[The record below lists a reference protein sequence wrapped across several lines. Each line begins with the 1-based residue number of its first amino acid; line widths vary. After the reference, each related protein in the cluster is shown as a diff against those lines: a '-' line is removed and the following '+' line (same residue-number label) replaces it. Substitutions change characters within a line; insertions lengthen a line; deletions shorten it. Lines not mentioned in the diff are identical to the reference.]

1 MPSTLEITRAL
12 YGAWRFARLDR
23 GALQWFEVSVEG
35 FWRSFFAFAIV
46 VPGFA
51 VLMVIEHTE
60 FPVAA
65 GAPRIIA
72 IDGIAYVVQCVAY
85 PLAMVFLCRAIGR
98 WDRYVGFVVAL
109 NWSVVL
115 QMALIVPAKLLAAS
129 GVAAG
134 AGDTLFFFAV
144 IAVVLYQWFI
154 TVTALE
160 VSGWTAAAAVALDVV
175 IGRIVGDLSTGLL
188 QAPALP

>member
-23 GALQWFEVSVEG
+23 GALRWFELSVEG

-46 VPGFA
+46 APGYA
-51 VLMVIEHTE
+51 VLVYIEHAE
-60 FPVAA
+60 APVAA
-65 GAPRIIA
+65 GAPRIFA
-72 IDGIAYVVQCVAY
+72 VDGIAYVLQCVAY
-85 PLAMVFLCRAIGR
+85 PLAMVYLCRAIGR

-115 QMALIVPAKLLAAS
+115 QMALIVPARLLAAS

-134 AGDTLFFFAV
+134 AGDTLFYFAV
-144 IAVVLYQWFI
+144 IAVLLYQWFI

-160 VSGWTAAAAVALDVV
+160 VSGWTATGAVALDVL
-175 IGRIVGDLSTGLL
+175 IGRIVGDLASGLL

>member
-1 MPSTLEITRAL
+1 MPSALEITRAL

-23 GALQWFEVSVEG
+23 GALRWFELSVEG

-46 VPGFA
+46 APGFA
-51 VLMVIEHTE
+51 VLMYIEHAE
-60 FPVAA
+60 VPVAA
-65 GAPRIIA
+65 GAPRIFVV
-72 IDGIAYVVQCVAY
+72 DGIAYVLQCVAF

-115 QMALIVPAKLLAAS
+115 QMALIVPARLLAAS
-129 GVAAG
+129 DVAAG
-134 AGDTLFFFAV
+134 AGDTLFYFAV
-144 IAVVLYQWFI
+144 IAVLLYQWFI

-160 VSGWTAAAAVALDVV
+160 VSGWTAAAAVALDVL

-188 QAPALP
+188 QAPAAP